1 MGELEGLR
9 EMGIFVYAGN
19 AKQSSQHSH
28 YSQPS
33 QFSHYS
39 QLPHSSQPSHYS
51 FLQIIST
58 CRPPLSV
65 VPKI

>member
-1 MGELEGLR
+1 MGELGGLR
-9 EMGIFVYAGN
+9 ELGILVYAGN

-39 QLPHSSQPSHYS
+39 QLSHYS

-65 VPKI
+65 VPKM